1 MTKCPSTALGSN
13 AGAYKGLIT
22 LFSSWNDCDFG
33 SLLCRSQA
41 ALHHIR
47 YIMIR
52 RNALALSSG
61 CVIDPETLFVLS
73 RGLWSSANERSRIK
87 VPGAQ

>member
-1 MTKCPSTALGSN
+1 MRAPIKDL
-13 AGAYKGLIT
+13 LH
-22 LFSSWNDCDFG
+22 F
-33 SLLCRSQA
+33 SLLGTIAILDLYFVGLKPRP
-41 ALHHIR
+41 LRH
-47 YIMIR
+47 IMIR